1 MGHGDRAV
9 SRLSVTDAT
18 GITVIVG
25 LFAAFALV
33 VLAIVW
39 AVLEWTRGQV
49 EDEDP
54 FREPWGDV

>member
-1 MGHGDRAV
+1 MT
-9 SRLSVTDAT
+9 RLSVTDAT

-33 VLAIVW
+33 VLAVVW
-39 AVLEWTRGQV
+39 AVLEWTRGEL

-54 FREPWGDV
+54 LSEPWGDV